1 MSSVAVKIDGIEN
14 VSLASIRTDGGT
26 QPRAAL
32 YQNVIDDYAD
42 ALQAGAVF
50 PPVVL
55 FYDGTDYWLADGF
68 HRHGAHKQAGV
79 SEIHADVRQG
89 TRREAVLFSVGAN
102 AAHGLRRTNEDKR
115 RAVMTL
121 LQDAEW
127 ARWSDREI
135 ARRAGVHHDLVG
147 GLRKSLA
154 ETASERTYTTKH
166 GTTATMSVANIGRP
180 SIPQP
185 PEVRASSEPA
195 PKFNA
200 PMRMQEVESLEADN
214 DNEPHNHRAQGTG
227 ENEWYTPARYIDLA
241 RQVIGDFDVDPASN
255 PIAQA
260 TVRARNYYT
269 EETNGLD
276 KDWNGKVWLNPPYAQ
291 PAISH
296 FADKTV
302 EEVQSGRCTEAIVL
316 THNYTDT
323 GWFQKLARSASAICF
338 TKGRIRFESPSGEKA
353 SPTQGQA
360 FFYFGPNIEAF
371 VSAFDGEVGFVVEVK

>member
-1 MSSVAVKIDGIEN
+1 MNQLAHNPIDMIAT
-14 VSLASIRTDGGT
+14 SSIRTDGGT

-42 ALQAGAVF
+42 ALRSGAIF

-68 HRHGAHKQAGV
+68 HRHGAHKLAGLD
-79 SEIHADVRQG
+79 EIPADVRQG

-102 AAHGLRRTNEDKR
+102 SQHGLRRTNEDKR

-121 LQDAEW
+121 LDDEEW

-135 ARRAGVHHDLVG
+135 ARRSGVGADMVG
-147 GLRKSLA
+147 ALRKSILSFSDSMDRSYIHPK
-154 ETASERTYTTKH
+154 TGSVTI
-166 GTTATMSVANIGRP
+166 MSVAKIGRAVP
-180 SIPQP
+180 
-185 PEVRASSEPA
+185 VVLASSEPEPI
-195 PKFNA
+195 PKT
-200 PMRMQEVESLEADN
+200 PHHDADN

-227 ENEWYTPARYIDLA
+227 ENEWYTPAQYIELA
-241 RQVIGDFDVDPASN
+241 RSVMGGFDVDPASN
-255 PIAQA
+255 PIAQEK
-260 TVRARNYYT
+260 VRAATYYT

-276 KDWNGKVWLNPPYAQ
+276 KPWNGRVWLNPPYAQ

-302 EEVQSGRCTEAIVL
+302 EEVQAGRCVEAVVL

-323 GWFQKLARSASAICF
+323 GWFQKLAKVASAICF

-360 FFYFGPNIEAF
+360 FFYFGSNAIKFA
-371 VSAFDGEVGFVVEVK
+371 EVFRDTGFVVEVK

>member
-1 MSSVAVKIDGIEN
+1 MHAIALDSRDYIE
-14 VSLASIRTDGGT
+14 VSRVRTDGGT

-32 YQNVIDDYAD
+32 YQNVIDDYAE
-42 ALQAGAVF
+42 ALKGGAKF

-68 HRHGAHKQAGV
+68 HRHGAHKQAGLE
-79 SEIHADVRQG
+79 EIHADVRQG

-102 AAHGLRRTNEDKR
+102 ASHGLRRTNEDKR

-121 LQDAEW
+121 LNDEEW

-135 ARRAGVHHDLVG
+135 ARRAGVTHPYVSTI
-147 GLRKSLA
+147 RSSL
-154 ETASERTYTTKH
+154 ETVTSDNEPRTYTTKH
-166 GTTATMSVANIGRP
+166 GTVTTMSVANIGRTSP
-180 SIPQP
+180 IIMP
-185 PEVRASSEPA
+185 SSEPA
-195 PKFNA
+195 PDPDLA
-200 PMRMQEVESLEADN
+200 PLVADN
-214 DNEPHNHRAQGTG
+214 DNDTHNHRAQGTG
-227 ENEWYTPARYIDLA
+227 ENEWYTPAQYIELA
-241 RQVIGDFDVDPASN
+241 RRVMGGFDVDPASN
-255 PIAQA
+255 PIAQE
-260 TVRARNYYT
+260 TVQAAIYYT

-276 KDWNGKVWLNPPYAQ
+276 KQWNGRVWLNPPYAQ

-302 EEVQSGRCTEAIVL
+302 QEVESGRCTEAIVL

-323 GWFQKLARSASAICF
+323 GWFQRLARSATAICF
-338 TKGRIRFESPSGEKA
+338 TKGRIRFESPSGERA

-360 FFYFGPNIEAF
+360 FFYFGKNLAAF